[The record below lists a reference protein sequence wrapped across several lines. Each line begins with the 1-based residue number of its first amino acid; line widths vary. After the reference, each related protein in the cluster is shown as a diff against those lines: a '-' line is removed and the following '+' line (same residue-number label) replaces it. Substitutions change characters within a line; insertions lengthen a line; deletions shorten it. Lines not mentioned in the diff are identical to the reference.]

1 MRAAHLTAHGQ
12 PPRLVDLP
20 RPARPDAHS
29 RIVTTAVPI
38 TPLDILC
45 ATGQSYFGPPR
56 LPYVPGVQG
65 VGVIEESETIA
76 AGTPVWFATSA
87 GMAPGDGSLAELVV
101 APDADVIPLADGIP
115 AELVAAL
122 GLSAIA
128 AWRAVTATGGLQ
140 PGETV
145 LVLGAGG
152 VVGQVA
158 LQVARLLGAGRVVAA
173 ARSTD
178 SLELAR
184 MYGADAVVELGG
196 TDDVAGLATR
206 LADACGGSANLVI
219 DPLCGVP
226 ASAAIRV
233 LGTGGRLVNLGGS
246 AAATA
251 EFDSAALRSRSAA
264 ILGYTNNALTD
275 AERREALGCILDHA
289 RHDGLTVAHEVVDW
303 AEAPAGWAR
312 QAEGTA
318 RRRVVVRVG

>member
-20 RPARPDAHS
+20 RPARPDGHS
-29 RIVTTAVPI
+29 LIATTAVPI

-65 VGVIEESETIA
+65 VGVVEESEALA

-87 GMAPGDGSLAELVV
+87 GMAPGDGSLAELAV
-101 APDADVIPLADGIP
+101 APDADVIPLPDAVP
-115 AELVAAL
+115 AHLVAAL

-128 AWRAVTATGGLQ
+128 AWRCVAVRGALRA
-140 PGETV
+140 GEVV

-158 LQVARLLGAGRVVAA
+158 VQVARLLGASRVVAA
-173 ARSTD
+173 ARSAD
-178 SLELAR
+178 SLDLAQS
-184 MYGADAVVELGG
+184 YGADAVVSLSDG
-196 TDDVAGLATR
+196 DDVAGLASR
-206 LADACGGSANLVI
+206 LAAACGGTADLVI

-226 ASAAIRV
+226 ASAAARV
-233 LGTGGRLVNLGGS
+233 LGTGGRLVNLGSS
-246 AAATA
+246 AAPTA
-251 EFDSAALRSRSAA
+251 EFDSAALRSHSAA

-275 AERREALGCILDHA
+275 AERQEALGCILDRA

-303 AEAPAGWAR
+303 EEAPAGWAR